1 MRSHTL
7 HSALRAFTEEA
18 GGLLAGETARGSEIP
33 FELVEEGG
41 RARTPLYCYRPLTG
55 EFVRTH
61 ASALEG
67 LPAHPA
73 AARALA
79 EHADRLPRYLSAVG
93 ERPAGGAPAAGD
105 ALPAAASARPTDLPP
120 AGGR

>member
-7 HSALRAFTEEA
+7 HTALRAFTEEA
-18 GGLLAGETARGSEIP
+18 GGLLADETARGAEVP

-55 EFVRTH
+55 EFVRAH
-61 ASALEG
+61 GSALER
-67 LPAHPA
+67 LPAHAP

-79 EHADRLPRYLSAVG
+79 EHADRLSRYLSAVG
-93 ERPAGGAPAAGD
+93 ERPAGGELAALQ
-105 ALPAAASARPTDLPP
+105 AFLAAVYA
-120 AGGR
+120 